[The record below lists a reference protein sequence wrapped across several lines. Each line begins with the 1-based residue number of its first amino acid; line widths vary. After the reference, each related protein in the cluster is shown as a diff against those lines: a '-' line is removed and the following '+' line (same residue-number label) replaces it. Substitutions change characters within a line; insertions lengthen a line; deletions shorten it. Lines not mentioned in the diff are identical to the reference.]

1 MKPNIY
7 SLIAA
12 LALGLSLT
20 GCDGLKCPLQKKDA
34 APTPRAEVA
43 TPAAV
48 EASTAVAVPA
58 AVEVAAASASASAEA
73 VLPAVDATAVV
84 AKVNGKDITEGD
96 IQKVLG
102 MFMKQMAGQIPPDQ
116 MKEALLSIR
125 ERILDELIMRSVV
138 LDEVTKQGI
147 SLSDAEFNADKAEMA
162 KELPQGATL
171 ESYMAETGT
180 TETEMREQMAARKM
194 IMAIAEKLAK
204 PSAEEIQTYYDK
216 NKESFNQGESVNASH
231 ILIKVDPTEDDA
243 AKTAKRTRIEGLRKQ
258 LLEGADFKEIAKANS
273 DCPSASG
280 GGDLGSFG
288 RGQMVPAFEEA
299 AFTQPVGKVGEVV
312 ETQFGYHLI
321 LVSGRTEAKTLEF
334 NEVKS
339 DISDTLNSQKKQD
352 AVREFVEGLRAKA
365 TVQHFDKA
373 AAPVAG
379 NLLQMDGD
387 AGTVEKA
394 PDAVVTPVKVTKPPE

>member
-1 MKPNIY
+1 MKQNIY

-12 LALGLSLT
+12 LALCGSLT
-20 GCDGLKCPLQKKDA
+20 GCDGLKCPLQKKNA
-34 APTPRAEVA
+34 VPTPPAEVA
-43 TPAAV
+43 APAAV
-48 EASTAVAVPA
+48 EASAAVAVPA
-58 AVEVAAASASASAEA
+58 AVEVAAAPALASVEA
-73 VLPAVDATAVV
+73 ALPAIDATTVV

-96 IQKVLG
+96 IQKVLA

-147 SLSDAEFNADKAEMA
+147 RLSDAEFNADKADMA

-204 PSAEEIQTYYDK
+204 PSAEEIQAYYDK

-243 AKTAKRTRIEGLRKQ
+243 AKTAKRARIEGLRKQ

-280 GGDLGSFG
+280 GGDLGAFG

-299 AFTQPVGKVGEVV
+299 AFTQPVGKVGEVI

-321 LVSGRTEAKTLEF
+321 LVSGRTEAKVLEF
-334 NEVKS
+334 KEVQS
-339 DISDTLNSQKKQD
+339 DISDTLDSQKKQD
-352 AVREFVEGLRAKA
+352 AVREFVDGLRAKA
-365 TVQHFDKA
+365 AIQRFDKA